1 MRAHSEKWK
10 LIAAVFIFGTV
21 GIFVRNIPMPS
32 AVIAFWRGI
41 IGALF
46 LMLFMLLTR
55 KKPDLAAIGKK
66 LLPLCISGA
75 MIGFN
80 WILLFEA
87 YRFTTVPVATL
98 CYYLAPIFVVLL
110 SPLVLKERLTVK
122 KSICVLTALLGMVF
136 VSGVIR
142 GGMPA
147 AAEGKGILLGVGAAV
162 LYGSII
168 LVNQSLGDVPAYDKT
183 IVQLLVAAIT
193 VFPYCLLTGGFAGVT
208 PEVKPVLLL
217 LFVGVFNTGFAYT
230 LYFGSMKQIPAQSVA
245 IIGYIDPVVAVLLSA
260 LLLHETLDAFGL
272 IGAVLIL
279 GAAFVSELPAKR

>member
-1 MRAHSEKWK
+1 MRGTSAKWK
-10 LIAAVFIFGTV
+10 LIIAVFIFGTV

-46 LMLFMLLTR
+46 LTAFMLLTG
-55 KKPDLAAIGKK
+55 KKPDFSAIRKK
-66 LLPLCISGA
+66 LLPLCVSGA

-98 CYYLAPIFVVLL
+98 CYYLAPIIVVIV
-110 SPLVLKERLTVK
+110 SPVVLKERLTAK
-122 KSICVLTALLGMVF
+122 KLICVLTALLGMVF

-142 GGMPA
+142 GGLPA
-147 AAEGKGILLGVGAAV
+147 PSEGKGILLGIGAAV

-183 IVQLLVAAIT
+183 IVQLLVAAVT
-193 VFPYCLLTGGFAGVT
+193 VFPYCLLTGGFAAVT
-208 PEVKPVLLL
+208 MELKPVLLL
-217 LFVGVFNTGFAYT
+217 IFVGIFNTGFAYT
-230 LYFGSMKQIPAQSVA
+230 LYFGSMNRIPAQSVA

-260 LLLHETLDAFGL
+260 LLLHETLDVYGI

-279 GAAFVSELPAKR
+279 GAAFVSEMPSKR

>member
-1 MRAHSEKWK
+1 MRGTSAKWK
-10 LIAAVFIFGTV
+10 LIVAVFIFGTV

-32 AVIAFWRGI
+32 AVIAFWRGV

-46 LMLFMLLTR
+46 LTAFMLLTG
-55 KKPDLAAIGKK
+55 KKPSFAAIRKK
-66 LLPLCISGA
+66 LLPLCVSGA

-98 CYYLAPIFVVLL
+98 CYYLAPIIVVIV
-110 SPLVLKERLTVK
+110 SPIVLKEQLTMK
-122 KSICVLTALLGMVF
+122 KLLCVLTALLGMVF

-142 GGMPA
+142 GGLPA
-147 AAEGKGILLGVGAAV
+147 PSEGKGILLGIGAAV

-183 IVQLLVAAIT
+183 IVQLLIAAIT
-193 VFPYCLLTGGFAGVT
+193 VFPYCLLTGGFAAVT
-208 PEVKPVLLL
+208 MELKPVLLL
-217 LFVGVFNTGFAYT
+217 IFVGIFNTGFAYT
-230 LYFGSMKQIPAQSVA
+230 LYFGSMNRIPAQSVA

-260 LLLHETLDAFGL
+260 LLLHETLDVYGI

-279 GAAFVSELPAKR
+279 GAAFVSEMPSKR